1 MALSNTATPIYYGRF
16 REAVMRGEIPVCRE
30 ISMEMNR
37 IDDLIAN
44 PGVYYDDKAV
54 NGFIKFCEREL
65 TLTDGSDLKLLD
77 SFKLWAEEIFGWYYF
92 VERSV
97 YVPEPGG
104 HGGHYE
110 RKRIKKRLITK
121 QYLIITRAAAKT
133 MYLECLQAYFM
144 TVDKSTTQ
152 QVTTA
157 PTMKQAEEVLSP
169 FRTALARAR
178 GPVFKF
184 MTMGSIQNTTG
195 AKSDR
200 VKMAST
206 KNGIENFLTGS
217 LLEIRPMTIEKLQGR
232 RDRVA
237 TVDEW
242 LSCDIREDPI
252 GAIEQGAAKN
262 EDYLIVAA
270 SSEGTVRNGCGDT
283 IKMELMEILKGEYIN
298 PHVSIFYY
306 KLDSIDEVGKPEMW
320 LKANPNLGQTV
331 SYETYQLDVERA
343 ENSPGARNDILAK
356 RFNLP
361 MEGYTYFFTYEETL
375 RHRHRDF
382 WQMPCAMGADLSL
395 GDDFCSFTF
404 LFPLE
409 NGYFGVK
416 TRDYITSYTLSQLPL
431 AMRQKYEEFMN
442 EGTLQV
448 FDGTVLD
455 MMQVYDDLDAYILRS
470 EYDVRA
476 FGYDPYNA
484 KEFVERWAQENGP
497 FGIEKVI
504 QGARTESVPL
514 GELKKLSE
522 QRKLLFDEA
531 LMAKMQPR
539 PARPTPRGA
548 KRRRLPAG
556 MKPHSSRGTR
566 RTAPMRRQTARPR
579 PKRAKRPQRNTP
591 AMRRPLPTPTR
602 PSPSPARRRTL
613 RPPACAS
620 NCWRWCMAQ
629 M

>member
-110 RKRIKKRLITK
+110 RKHIKKRLITK

-206 KNGIENFLTGS
+206 KKGIENFLTGS

-283 IKMELMEILKGEYIN
+283 IKMELMAILKGEYVN

-395 GDDFCSFTF
+395 GDDFCSFDF

-455 MMQVYDDLDAYILRS
+455 MMQVYDDLDAYILQS

-531 LMAKMQPR
+531 LMEFAMGNCITLEDTNGNRKLY
-539 PARPTPRGA
+539 
-548 KRRRLPAG
+548 K
-556 MKPHSSRGTR
+556 
-566 RTAPMRRQTARPR
+566 
-579 PKRAKRPQRNTP
+579 QRHDKKIDAVAALMDAYVAWKLNRD
-591 AMRRPLPTPTR
+591 AFE
-602 PSPSPARRRTL
+602 
-613 RPPACAS
+613 
-620 NCWRWCMAQ
+620 
-629 M
+629 